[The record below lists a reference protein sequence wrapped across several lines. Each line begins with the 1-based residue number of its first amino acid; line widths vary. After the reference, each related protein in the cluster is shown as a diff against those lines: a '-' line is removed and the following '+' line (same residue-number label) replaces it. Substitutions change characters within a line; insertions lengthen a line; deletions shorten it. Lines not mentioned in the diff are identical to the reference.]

1 MLSCRCSADPKV
13 VKSGFYFSMAT
24 PSRPVEPSYILQARC
39 TIFVVARAEYSEN
52 SLINTILWSIKLDA
66 LSVLCVCE
74 QFIFDARLKW
84 LAGCIWVVRWNRRT
98 EAGTWR
104 FGRMISVRLA
114 CEVKNSRFLSRAI
127 YILPIRLLR
136 GHFVI
141 FIMCKMKLTCKREE
155 KLWKLNGWFT

>member
-114 CEVKNSRFLSRAI
+114 CEVTVDFFRVQFISYRSGCFVGILLFLSCAKWNS
-127 YILPIRLLR
+127 PA
-136 GHFVI
+136 
-141 FIMCKMKLTCKREE
+141 KE
-155 KLWKLNGWFT
+155 KKNYEN